1 MYAWSGIPSRD
12 NLDLHI
18 KWSQRVSVVTEQSL
32 DLFRRHLISYKLKRA
47 GFYFAFCEV
56 GRPPQNSFE
65 EMNSNR
71 KQRETKREREEW
83 LRNPFLAY

>member
-47 GFYFAFCEV
+47 GFYFAFEW
-56 GRPPQNSFE
+56 GRPATPKFLRGNELQSE
-65 EMNSNR
+65 ATR
-71 KQRETKREREEW
+71 DRERE
-83 LRNPFLAY
+83 RVVT